1 MTTAV
6 PRLRWIDVYH
16 YEANNLRVHGRCS
29 ESSHEYRRYLQVRV
43 RNRLRK
49 GSSRVQLSEYLEEL
63 NSTGFA
69 INEIARIAETD
80 PCPAPWEIGE
90 VLAEVLLED
99 LENAYFP
106 WPPSWDKRTATA
118 SLPGPDLVGFI
129 GERGD
134 ERFVFGEVKTSN
146 AADVLQSVI
155 YGDDGLRH
163 QVSRLVS
170 SKERREILI
179 SWLVAR
185 AQGIGALQTVSNVDI
200 SKLPEEEAEAV
211 RTIPAMFYYGVSTV
225 YGVLM
230 RSLSVPRSIAVTL
243 GERFKKEDQG
253 GEEPRVYR
261 ARKWLENQPVEVW
274 ESVRPSQA
282 TLSGEDYKRL
292 WRVLNGME
300 A

>member
-16 YEANNLRVHGRCS
+16 YEANNLRVHGRRS
-29 ESSHEYRRYLQVRV
+29 ESSHEYRRYLQARV
-43 RNRLRK
+43 RDRLRK

-118 SLPGPDLVGFI
+118 SLPGPDLIGFI
-129 GERGD
+129 GETGD

-146 AADVLQSVI
+146 AADVLRSVI

-179 SWLVAR
+179 SWLVVR
-185 AQGIGALQTVSNVDI
+185 AQGKPWKSTLDRALKSYFGDPPSAVIVGVLLHSGDPDE
-200 SKLPEEEAEAV
+200 SHLRPV
-211 RTIPAMFYYGVSTV
+211 RTEVEAQSTPYGVF
-225 YGVLM
+225 L
-230 RSLSVPRSIAVTL
+230 L
-243 GERFKKEDQG
+243 GFYLPLPVDEWPEAIEGTEDK
-253 GEEPRVYR
+253 P
-261 ARKWLENQPVEVW
+261 
-274 ESVRPSQA
+274 
-282 TLSGEDYKRL
+282 
-292 WRVLNGME
+292 
-300 A
+300 